1 MSYKFLELG
10 QRLWWMWP
18 CGKWT
23 YYASAT
29 HSQALENVTHV
40 SFWQASKHT
49 WTSILDLVASSVG
62 LMAGISLCPTL
73 LENATCSGSSTH
85 VSEGLTC
92 SVSTPSTWLLAPP
105 EAKACWLMVVST
117 CKPPWFEG
125 PRMLPSA
132 LSSRSSSTESS
143 ALVSPLAEGSDA
155 ALEAS
160 TLPKQSCLLPTAMWS
175 RHRPSAKCTN
185 SPRDSLG
192 PLSSKLPLLCQ
203 SFCSGC
209 RTSCAEGLKSLR
221 RRRSC
226 SLSVLISL
234 ESLIFCLDALPLCS
248 SSCSLS
254 VLSSSSQPDGL
265 PRAAARSST
274 GRDQKCPLGECTWC
288 SQLVI
293 HWSGQSCWAP
303 VRLAQTAGAPFAMK
317 SDLVKC
323 LEFSCWA
330 KNNDQR
336 YTRNHAVDTGTR
348 IHGVARLWQTTCLA
362 LQQ

>member
-1 MSYKFLELG
+1 MVRRTPNASVCTFLKGLHPQSLRHLSLHLRRVRMQPWKRAHCPSGRASFQLQCGLG
-10 QRLWWMWP
+10 IGLQ
-18 CGKWT
+18 
-23 YYASAT
+23 
-29 HSQALENVTHV
+29 QNALT
-40 SFWQASKHT
+40 
-49 WTSILDLVASSVG
+49 
-62 LMAGISLCPTL
+62 
-73 LENATCSGSSTH
+73 
-85 VSEGLTC
+85 
-92 SVSTPSTWLLAPP
+92 
-105 EAKACWLMVVST
+105 
-117 CKPPWFEG
+117 
-125 PRMLPSA
+125 
-132 LSSRSSSTESS
+132 
-143 ALVSPLAEGSDA
+143 
-155 ALEAS
+155 
-160 TLPKQSCLLPTAMWS
+160 
-175 RHRPSAKCTN
+175 

-323 LEFSCWA
+323 LEFSC
-330 KNNDQR
+330 
-336 YTRNHAVDTGTR
+336 
-348 IHGVARLWQTTCLA
+348 
-362 LQQ
+362 